1 MGNAQKN
8 KRHAAHCHGR
18 CTARH
23 IFIAGLFAMA
33 LSACST
39 TKSIRFYCQDQQVD
53 LYINGEY
60 AGNGIV
66 NFTYP
71 KGTEKVEVSCMQDGL
86 EIYTRTFHIDG
97 CDGQTFELQIP
108 KDYHY

>member
-1 MGNAQKN
+1 MNNTPKK
-8 KRHAAHCHGR
+8 KRLAIHCYRKYIVVHMLVS
-18 CTARH
+18 
-23 IFIAGLFAMA
+23 GL
-33 LSACST
+33 LSIMLFACST
-39 TKSIRFYCQDQQVD
+39 TQSIRFYCQDQQVD

-66 NFTYP
+66 NYTYP
-71 KGTEKVEVSCMQDGL
+71 KGTETVKVSCVQDGT

-108 KDYHY
+108 KYYHY